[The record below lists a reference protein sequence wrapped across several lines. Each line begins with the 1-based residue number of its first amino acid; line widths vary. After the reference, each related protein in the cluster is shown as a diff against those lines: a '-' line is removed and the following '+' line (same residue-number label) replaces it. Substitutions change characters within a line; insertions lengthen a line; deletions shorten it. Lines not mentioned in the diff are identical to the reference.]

1 MHTHPRPHRRPAL
14 AAGSGLV
21 AFGAF
26 GGGVSLM
33 VGWIDI
39 GDSLSERL
47 PFSSPVFGGLALML
61 IVGLPFSM
69 VCRRAWVGDRRAGVT
84 AFVAGVLLVGWII
97 VQLAF
102 IRSVSFL
109 HPMFLVIGVCFTM
122 IGFRSRQAAD
132 HTVDLAAVER
142 FLSHHRI
149 ALVGA
154 SADRRK
160 FGNTVLRALR
170 DHGHQ
175 VLPVNPRTIEIEGIE
190 CIASIADADDDIDA
204 AMIMLTGAAAVDAV
218 HACAARGIR
227 HVWLFRGIGSPGA
240 VSPESVAACRDH
252 ALDVV
257 VGACPMMFLAPVTSM
272 HRAHLA
278 ARRFEGALTASSG

>member
-97 VQLAF
+97 VQLAS

-109 HPMFLVIGVCFTM
+109 HPLFLAVGVVFTVV
-122 IGFRSRQAAD
+122 GYRSRRATD
-132 HTVDLAAVER
+132 HPVDLAAVER
-142 FLSHHRI
+142 FLAHHRI

-170 DHGHQ
+170 DHGHE
-175 VLPVNPRTIEIEGIE
+175 VVPVNPWTPEIEGIR
-190 CIASIADADDDIDA
+190 CIASIVDAGIDA

-218 HACAARGIR
+218 QACAARGIR

-252 ALDVV
+252 ALDAVI
-257 VGACPMMFLAPVTSM
+257 GACPMMFLTPVTSV
-272 HRAHLA
+272 HRVHLA
-278 ARRFEGALTASSG
+278 ARRFEGALTSPAG